1 MRSGSSRVLA
11 IVCMVSG
18 VNSAIG
24 YRFGRVGRKGWV
36 LAMVWLAGLDRQGS
50 YR

>member
-11 IVCMVSG
+11 IICMVSG
-18 VNSAIG
+18 VNSAID

-36 LAMVWLAGLDRQGS
+36 SAMVWLAGLVRQGS
-50 YR
+50 